1 MFKVLHESFLF
12 PGTGD
17 VKAERKVNGLCKG
30 KSFPSSQAL
39 KPAVDD
45 LKSPFTK
52 KTGFLFCLDLRFLI
66 MCLCT
71 CWWGQRSIAL
81 LPQQLCI
88 LCAEA
93 ESQPGVH
100 GFIRLAGQQA
110 QGLLSPP
117 SLMLVRW
124 VFSISQATFQFF
136 IILGIGCKTC
146 LCGCRADVLLLS
158 PELLSFCQFSADYW
172 SVNLSVEIEHW
183 WPWNHS

>member
-17 VKAERKVNGLCKG
+17 VKAERKVNGLCTG

-39 KPAVDD
+39 KPAVDY

-117 SLMLVRW
+117 SLGLESTSSCLYGECFPSPKPLFNFSSCLGLDARPVCVGAGQMFYYSVQSCCCSVSFLLITGVLILVW
-124 VFSISQATFQFF
+124 
-136 IILGIGCKTC
+136 K
-146 LCGCRADVLLLS
+146 
-158 PELLSFCQFSADYW
+158 
-172 SVNLSVEIEHW
+172 
-183 WPWNHS
+183 